1 MHRVRLA
8 VRDNHA
14 GLKRA
19 MLQRADTKNA
29 FDELKNHRDF
39 GGFWAK
45 FRAKAELAA
54 RLLPRG
60 DNLWALFVRF
70 IVPQKYLEAKR
81 GRSGFLSIAARL
93 VRSGRQK
100 KVRVSVSGAWAQPVR
115 DGYRRLGE

>member
-8 VRDNHA
+8 VCDNHA
-14 GLKRA
+14 GLTRA

-29 FDELKNHRDF
+29 FDELKNHGDF

-45 FRAKAELAA
+45 FRATTELAA

-70 IVPQKYLEAKR
+70 IVP
-81 GRSGFLSIAARL
+81 
-93 VRSGRQK
+93 
-100 KVRVSVSGAWAQPVR
+100 
-115 DGYRRLGE
+115 